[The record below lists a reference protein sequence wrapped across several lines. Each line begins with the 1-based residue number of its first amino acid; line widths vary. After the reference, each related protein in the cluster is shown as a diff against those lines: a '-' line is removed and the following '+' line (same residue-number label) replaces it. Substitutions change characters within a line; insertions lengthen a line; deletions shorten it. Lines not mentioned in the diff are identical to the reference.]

1 MSMGVSGM
9 TIVRD
14 RLVLSLSSVQRKVA
28 VTYHVTTGFSF
39 SAGAVLL
46 CHGLDASQN
55 CLVLNIY

>member
-1 MSMGVSGM
+1 MNMGISGM
-9 TIVRD
+9 TVVRS
-14 RLVLSLSSVQRKVA
+14 RLVLCLSSVQREVA

-46 CHGLDASQN
+46 RHGLVASEN